1 MRDSR
6 LSIVAAAATV
16 CLALAAPPLRSL
28 LEGSMS
34 AQMLLQMPLLAL
46 AGAWLARA
54 VPPSQRQRLA
64 PWNRGGLSGLVLASV
79 VSLVW
84 MLPRALDASIE
95 SPWVALAKFTSV
107 PLLIGLPF
115 ALSWPRMGFVVR
127 GVFFAEAIAMCFRLG
142 WLYLASP
149 DRLCSNYLLGDQ
161 QRLGGWLLAIGGVLF
176 LLLAG
181 KLLGG
186 HIRLPPESSDCR
198 ARTARSGRPR
208 D

>member
-1 MRDSR
+1 
-6 LSIVAAAATV
+6 
-16 CLALAAPPLRSL
+16 
-28 LEGSMS
+28 MS

-54 VPPSQRQRLA
+54 VPASQRQRLA

-115 ALSWPRMGFVVR
+115 ALSWPRMGFVLR

-149 DRLCSNYLLGDQ
+149 VQLCSSYMVDDQRRYGLTLLT
-161 QRLGGWLLAIGGVLF
+161 LGAALVAWIAY
-176 LLLAG
+176 
-181 KLLGG
+181 KLLFG
-186 HIRLPPESSDCR
+186 RFAVLSAPD
-198 ARTARSGRPR
+198 ARVVAAFPRKTRRSPS
-208 D
+208 